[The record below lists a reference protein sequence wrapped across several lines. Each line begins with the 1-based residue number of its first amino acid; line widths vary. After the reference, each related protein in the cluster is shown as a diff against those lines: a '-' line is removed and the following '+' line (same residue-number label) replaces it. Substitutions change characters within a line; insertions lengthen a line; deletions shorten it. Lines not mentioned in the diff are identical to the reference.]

1 MNPFSYYEVDSWL
14 HRRNPTAKLAAHLVL
29 SLLLTV
35 VFDPLTP
42 LVFLGSALL
51 VGRGLGR
58 LPLGTMLRALWP
70 FWLLSASLLVSNSL
84 FASRPEQATVL
95 WRGGPFIATVE
106 GALIGLSLAERGVAI
121 AAFTIVLIMSTDPTA
136 LVRSLV
142 QQARLP
148 PRFAYPALAAYRF
161 LPLLQT
167 EFVTIRLAHRLR
179 GVGRS
184 RGWLGW
190 LREQGRMTLPL
201 LTNAIRRA
209 ERVALA
215 MDARGFGS
223 PRARTHF
230 RRIRFERSDA
240 LLVATAA
247 IGGTAVLVIS
257 AALGILRIWSG
268 ALSA

>member
-1 MNPFSYYEVDSWL
+1 VSPFTFYEVDSWL
-14 HRRNPTAKLAAHLVL
+14 HRRNPTAKLAAHLLV

-42 LVFLGSALL
+42 LFFFLCALL
-51 VGRGLGR
+51 AGRALGR
-58 LPLGTMLRALWP
+58 LPVAVMLKALLP
-70 FWLLSASLLVSNSL
+70 FWLLGVSLLVTNAL
-84 FASRPEQATVL
+84 FATRPEQATVL
-95 WRGGPFIATVE
+95 WRGGPFTATVE
-106 GALIGLSLAERGVAI
+106 GATIGFSLAERSVAI

-142 QQARLP
+142 QQAHLP

-167 EFVTIRLAHRLR
+167 EFETIRLAHRLR

-190 LREQGRMTLPL
+190 LREQARMTLPL
-201 LTNAIRRA
+201 LANAIRRA

-223 PRARTHF
+223 LRPRTHY
-230 RRIRFERSDA
+230 RRVAFDRRDG
-240 LLVATAA
+240 LLIVATTAGGIA
-247 IGGTAVLVIS
+247 ILFGS

>member
-29 SLLLTV
+29 SLLLTI

-42 LVFLGSALL
+42 LVFLVLAFA
-51 VGRGLGR
+51 VGRSLGR
-58 LPLGTMLRALWP
+58 LPLRTMLKALAP
-70 FWLLSASLLVSNSL
+70 FWLIAASLMISNAL
-84 FASRPEQATVL
+84 FANHPERTIVL

-106 GALIGLSLAERGVAI
+106 GAMIGLSLAERSMTI
-121 AAFTIVLIMSTDPTA
+121 AAFSVLLMMSTDPTG

-142 QQARLP
+142 QQAHLP

-167 EFVTIRLAHRLR
+167 EWETIRLAHRLR
-179 GVGRS
+179 GVGR
-184 RGWLGW
+184 RPGPVGW
-190 LREQGRMTLPL
+190 LRDQGRLAIPL
-201 LTNAIRRA
+201 LANAIRRS

-215 MDARGFGS
+215 MDARGFAARRTRSHYRQIGFNAADGWLIAVAAMAGS
-223 PRARTHF
+223 S
-230 RRIRFERSDA
+230 I
-240 LLVATAA
+240 LLA
-247 IGGTAVLVIS
+247 S
-257 AALGILRIWSG
+257 AWLGFLRIWSG